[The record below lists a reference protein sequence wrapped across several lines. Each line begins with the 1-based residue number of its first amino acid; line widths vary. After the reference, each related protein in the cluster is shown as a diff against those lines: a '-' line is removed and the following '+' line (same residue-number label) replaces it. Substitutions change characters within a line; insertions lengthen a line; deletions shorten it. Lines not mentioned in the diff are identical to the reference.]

1 LVHPYLFGC
10 YTIENLEFKELVDS
24 CYEYFFTTINQQRTN
39 NNQKPTTKMLLET
52 QNLTGGYTAKA
63 IIHEISLTVKTG
75 EWLSLVGANGS
86 GKSTLLKLISRLLK
100 PQQGTVLLDG
110 KAIHSQPASV
120 VAQNLALLPQ
130 QQTIPSGLTVRQ
142 LVSLGRTPYQPWW
155 QYSLQK
161 EDKAKVETAL
171 QLTRM
176 DEYSDRFVEELSG
189 GERQRAFLALALAQ
203 EPQILLLDEPTT
215 YLDIRYQL
223 ELLELL
229 KQLNKKNL
237 TIITVLH
244 DVNLA
249 ARYSTRLALLS
260 QGRIFAVGKPKEILT
275 PANLADVLGVEV
287 VILETPVGLQICPL
301 AAMND

>member
-1 LVHPYLFGC
+1 
-10 YTIENLEFKELVDS
+10 
-24 CYEYFFTTINQQRTN
+24 
-39 NNQKPTTKMLLET
+39 MLLET
-52 QNLTGGYTAKA
+52 QNLSGGYTTKP
-63 IIHEISLTVKTG
+63 IVQEINLTLITG
-75 EWLSLVGANGS
+75 EWLSFVGANGS

-100 PQQGTVLLDG
+100 PQEGIVLLDG
-110 KAIHSQPASV
+110 KAIHSQPASI
-120 VAQNLALLPQ
+120 VAQKLALLPQ

-142 LVSLGRTPYQPWW
+142 LVSLGRTPHQPWW
-155 QYSLQK
+155 QYSLNA

-176 DEYSDRFVEELSG
+176 DGLYSDRFVEELSG

-203 EPQILLLDEPTT
+203 DPQILLLDEPTT

-229 KQLNKKNL
+229 KQLNQQHL

-249 ARYSTRLALLS
+249 ARYSTRIALLS
-260 QGRIFAVGKPKEILT
+260 QGKIFGVGKPKEILT

-301 AAMND
+301 AAIND

>member
-1 LVHPYLFGC
+1 
-10 YTIENLEFKELVDS
+10 
-24 CYEYFFTTINQQRTN
+24 
-39 NNQKPTTKMLLET
+39 MLLET
-52 QNLTGGYTAKA
+52 QNLTGGYTAKP
-63 IIHEISLTVKTG
+63 IVHEITLALEIG

-86 GKSTLLKLISRLLK
+86 GKSTLLKLFSRLLK

-110 KAIHSQPASV
+110 KAIHSQPASI
-120 VAQNLALLPQ
+120 VAQKLALLPQ
-130 QQTIPSGLTVRQ
+130 QQTIPGGLTVRQ
-142 LVSLGRTPYQPWW
+142 LVSLGRTPHQPWW
-155 QYSLQK
+155 QWELDS
-161 EDKAKVETAL
+161 EDRNKVEMAL

-176 DEYSDRFVEELSG
+176 DGLRDRLIEELSG

-203 EPQILLLDEPTT
+203 DPQVLLLDEPTT

-229 KQLNKKNL
+229 KQLNQQHGL

-249 ARYSTRLALLS
+249 ARYSSRLALLY
-260 QGRIFAVGKPKEILT
+260 QGRIFALGKPEDILT
-275 PANLADVLGVEV
+275 PRNLADVLGVEV

-301 AAMND
+301 AAIND

>member
-1 LVHPYLFGC
+1 
-10 YTIENLEFKELVDS
+10 
-24 CYEYFFTTINQQRTN
+24 
-39 NNQKPTTKMLLET
+39 
-52 QNLTGGYTAKA
+52 
-63 IIHEISLTVKTG
+63 
-75 EWLSLVGANGS
+75 
-86 GKSTLLKLISRLLK
+86 
-100 PQQGTVLLDG
+100 VLLDG

-120 VAQNLALLPQ
+120 VAQKLALLPQ

-142 LVSLGRTPYQPWW
+142 LVSLGRTPYQAWW
-155 QYSLQK
+155 QYSLNA
-161 EDKAKVETAL
+161 EDRDKVETAL

-176 DEYSDRFVEELSG
+176 DELSDRFVEELSG

-203 EPQILLLDEPTT
+203 DPQILLLDEPTT

-229 KQLNKKNL
+229 KQLNQQHL

-260 QGRIFAVGKPKEILT
+260 QGRIFAVGNPKEILT

-301 AAMND
+301 AAIND

>member
-1 LVHPYLFGC
+1 
-10 YTIENLEFKELVDS
+10 
-24 CYEYFFTTINQQRTN
+24 
-39 NNQKPTTKMLLET
+39 MLLET
-52 QNLTGGYTAKA
+52 QNLTGGYTAKP

-203 EPQILLLDEPTT
+203 DPQILLLDEPTT

-229 KQLNKKNL
+229 KQLNQQHL

-260 QGRIFAVGKPKEILT
+260 QGKIFAVGKPKEILT

>member
-1 LVHPYLFGC
+1 
-10 YTIENLEFKELVDS
+10 
-24 CYEYFFTTINQQRTN
+24 
-39 NNQKPTTKMLLET
+39 MLLET
-52 QNLTGGYTAKA
+52 QNLTGGYTTKP
-63 IIHEISLTVKTG
+63 IVQEISLTIKTG

-155 QYSLQK
+155 QYSLNA

-176 DEYSDRFVEELSG
+176 DGLYSDRFVEELSG

-203 EPQILLLDEPTT
+203 DPQILLLDEPTT

-229 KQLNKKNL
+229 KQLNQQDL

-301 AAMND
+301 AAMAL